1 MLSGMVF
8 LLPALFW
15 TSRDGKGFMSQGIL
29 DNSVAASAASSS
41 SVGKTSSKPPV
52 TQLSNEQINRYKRH
66 LILPEVGVEGQLKL
80 INAKV
85 LCIGAG
91 GLGCPISLYL
101 AAAGVGTIGLADVDV
116 VSPSNLQRQ
125 ILFGVSSVGEDKVKA
140 AAKRLKDVNPDVNV
154 IEHKVV
160 VNSENVLDLIKDY
173 DVIIDGTDNFP
184 TRYCVNDAC
193 VILKK
198 PNVYGSI
205 FRFEGM
211 VTVFAPHLANPD
223 RPGEHGPCYRCM
235 YPEPPDP
242 GSVPSCAEGGV
253 VGVLPGIIGTLQ
265 ANEVIKLILGI
276 GRPAIGRLTTFAAMD
291 LEFRTFKL
299 RRDPA
304 CPVCGDHP
312 TITKPIDYEEFCGVP
327 ILDPKSAEETA
338 AEVKRAKS
346 GANGHG
352 VAAGSAGTAGASSG
366 ASGAATGPAANAP
379 APDPS
384 LDARGLPPGYRFNA
398 DWEVTPREVKSLL
411 DAKQDFVFIDCRL
424 PNEYAITNI
433 PGAKV
438 IPLQHLPQRIG
449 ELKGHESEKIIVHCK
464 SGGRSL
470 QFAQILKQQGFK
482 DVKSVAGGILLW
494 NKDINPG
501 GPQY

>member
-1 MLSGMVF
+1 MSNTSTTTV
-8 LLPALFW
+8 PALAGA
-15 TSRDGKGFMSQGIL
+15 R
-29 DNSVAASAASSS
+29 
-41 SVGKTSSKPPV
+41 KTV
-52 TQLSNEQINRYKRH
+52 TQLNTEQINRYKRH
-66 LILPEVGVEGQLKL
+66 LILPEVGMEGQLKL
-80 INAKV
+80 MNARV

-125 ILFGVSSVGEDKVKA
+125 VLFGVSTIGEDKVTA
-140 AAKRLKDVNPDVNV
+140 AARRLKDLNPDLNV
-154 IEHKVV
+154 IEHKIIVS
-160 VNSENVLDLIKDY
+160 SENVLDLIRDY

-211 VTVFAPHLANPD
+211 VTVFAPHLPNPY
-223 RPGEHGPCYRCM
+223 RPGENGPCYRCM

-276 GRPAIGRLTTFAAMD
+276 GKPAIGKLTTFDALE
-291 LEFRTFKL
+291 LEFKTFKL
-299 RRDPA
+299 RRDPG
-304 CPVCGDHP
+304 CPVCGEHP
-312 TITKPIDYEEFCGVP
+312 TIFKPVDYEEFCGVP
-327 ILDPKSAEETA
+327 IIDPKSLAETQ
-338 AEVKRAKS
+338 AEAHQSK
-346 GANGHG
+346 
-352 VAAGSAGTAGASSG
+352 
-366 ASGAATGPAANAP
+366 TGGFSQP
-379 APDPS
+379 APTGNFDE
-384 LDARGLPPGYRFNA
+384 RGLPKDYKFDPT
-398 DWEVTPREVKSLL
+398 WEITPRQVKSML
-411 DAKQDFVFIDCRL
+411 DKHDDFVFIDCRL

-433 PGAKV
+433 AGAKLL
-438 IPLQHLPQRIG
+438 PLQVLPQRIG
-449 ELKGHESEKIIVHCK
+449 ELRGSEGKKIIVHCK
-464 SGGRSL
+464 SGGRSM
-470 QFAQILKQQGFK
+470 QFVKLLKGQGFE
-482 DVKSVAGGILLW
+482 DVKSMAGGILLW

>member
-1 MLSGMVF
+1 M
-8 LLPALFW
+8 
-15 TSRDGKGFMSQGIL
+15 
-29 DNSVAASAASSS
+29 
-41 SVGKTSSKPPV
+41 V
-52 TQLSNEQINRYKRH
+52 TQLNNEQVNRYKRH
-66 LILPEVGVEGQLKL
+66 LILPEVGTEGQLKL
-80 INAKV
+80 LNARV

-101 AAAGVGTIGLADVDV
+101 AAAGVGTIGLADIDV

-125 ILFGVSSVGEDKVKA
+125 ILFGVSDVGVDKVAA
-140 AAKRLKDVNPDVNV
+140 AAKRLKDVNPDVKV
-154 IEHKVV
+154 IEHKTI
-160 VNSENVLDLIKDY
+160 VNSSNVLDLVAQY

-193 VILKK
+193 VMLKK

-211 VTVFAPHLANPD
+211 VTVFAPHLPNPL

-253 VGVLPGIIGTLQ
+253 LGVLPGIVGTLQ
-265 ANEVIKLILGI
+265 ANEVIKLILGA
-276 GRPAIGRLTTFAAMD
+276 GTPAIGKLTTFDAMD
-291 LEFRTFKL
+291 FEFKTFKI

-304 CPVCGDHP
+304 CPVCGEHP
-312 TITKPIDYEEFCGVP
+312 TITEPIDYEQFCGVP
-327 ILDPKSAEETA
+327 ALDPKSLAETE
-338 AEVKRAKS
+338 AEVKQAKG
-346 GANGHG
+346 GA
-352 VAAGSAGTAGASSG
+352 
-366 ASGAATGPAANAP
+366 

-384 LDARGLPPGYRFNA
+384 LDSRGLPPGYNFDA
-398 DWEVTPREVKSLL
+398 AWEITPREVKSLL
-411 DAKQDFVFIDCRL
+411 DKHEKFVFIDCRL

-433 PGAKV
+433 PGATLL
-438 IPLQHLPQRIG
+438 PLQQLPAKFG
-449 ELKGHESEKIIVHCK
+449 EIKGHANEKVIVHCR
-464 SGGRSL
+464 SGGRSM
-470 QFAQILKQQGFK
+470 QFAKMLKQQGFK
-482 DVKSVAGGILLW
+482 DVKSMAGGILLW